1 MTSNCISFVHEDQIV
16 EVKNPD
22 PNETL
27 LNYIRTKL
35 KKTGTKEG
43 CAEGGCGACTIVIG
57 DLKNNEMNYRAINSC
72 ITLLPTLQG
81 KQLILVE
88 DLISKDGKLH
98 PVQEAMVKCHGS
110 QCGFCTPGFVMA
122 LFSMFKKYSNFKDDV
137 IKDSIAGNL
146 CRCTG
151 YKPIIK
157 AAKKLK
163 SQSKIDH
170 FSKNIKNT
178 IKLIKRINNKSIE
191 IYKNDKRY
199 FAPRYVKELKKIIKK
214 NINANLMSGGTDL
227 SLNVTKERKDIN
239 SIIYMSS
246 ISELNYIKNNNN
258 YIEIGA
264 STPLID
270 LEYYIKKY
278 YPDFTKILKR
288 YGSPQIR
295 NVGTVAGNIATASP
309 IGDCLPL
316 LLSLNAQVVLQDLK
330 KTKVLFLDSFFI
342 NYRKTKLKKGEF
354 IHSVRIPLY
363 KKNTFKAYKVSKRFD
378 DDISSVCAAFN
389 LEIIKNKIENV
400 RVAYGGMAAIPKR
413 AIFCEKILLKSMV
426 NEETFNKAKVALE
439 KDFNP
444 ISDMRASGL
453 YRMEVAK
460 NLLEKCGAE
469 ITKKKTIGL
478 YA

>member
-1 MTSNCISFVHEDQIV
+1 MAFNCISFVHDDQII

-57 DLKNNEMNYRAINSC
+57 DLKNNEINYRAINSC
-72 ITLLPTLQG
+72 IALLPTLQG

-98 PVQEAMVKCHGS
+98 PVQDAMVKCHGS

-122 LFSMFKKYSNFKDDV
+122 LFSMFKNYSNFKEDV

-214 NINANLMSGGTDL
+214 NINTNFMGGGTDL
-227 SLNVTKERKDIN
+227 SLNITKERKDLN
-239 SIIYMSS
+239 SIIYMGS
-246 ISELNYIKNNNN
+246 ISELNYIKNNNK

-413 AIFCEKILLKSMV
+413 AIFCEKVLLKSMV